1 MGPHG
6 DNFIQVR
13 DSWYS
18 EADIH
23 GLVIR
28 VKQMNKWKNEK
39 KIFAKNKKK
48 VRLTRNT
55 DMRKCHHTFLED
67 INIWWHFF
75 HCQTFCLN
83 NLFYCFSLL
92 LFAISKNES
101 LLLHKLDFYIFRNLT
116 RCKTQYLKIGLRYWF
131 EIFRSHLQG

>member
-28 VKQMNKWKNEK
+28 VKQMNKWENEK
-39 KIFAKNKKK
+39 KNICEEQKK
-48 VRLTRNT
+48 
-55 DMRKCHHTFLED
+55 
-67 INIWWHFF
+67 
-75 HCQTFCLN
+75 
-83 NLFYCFSLL
+83 
-92 LFAISKNES
+92 
-101 LLLHKLDFYIFRNLT
+101 
-116 RCKTQYLKIGLRYWF
+116 G
-131 EIFRSHLQG
+131 